1 MRRFAAL
8 AALAVPLCACQ
19 ATVRV
24 GIATKV
30 NGSGDLSVALILD
43 KQAAGFVGDP
53 AAVIKTADLEKSG
66 WVADRTNGGDKPDG
80 AIVAS
85 LHHPF
90 RTVAEANGLLAGLAG
105 NAPGTKDPFHLIL
118 RHASGTLESGV
129 SVTGEVDT
137 SGGLDAFADD
147 KLRVALGAPTLA
159 ALLDA
164 VHKGGATV
172 PAFTAQVATRLP
184 GPPAH
189 VVAGGRVEG
198 DTVVWNVPL
207 GATQSIGA
215 SSKVRD
221 AVAFEWLLGA
231 GAFLAAFVVVVLISF
246 TRRNQWRFG
255 DGHNLSPRDR
265 RGLGGG
271 GRHRA
276 HQDRWSLP
284 TGPGSRR

>member
-1 MRRFAAL
+1 MRRIAAI

-24 GIATKV
+24 GVTTKV
-30 NGSGDLSVALILD
+30 NGSGELSVALILD
-43 KQAAGFVGDP
+43 KQAAGLVGDP
-53 AAVIKTADLEKSG
+53 STVIKTADLEKSG
-66 WVADRTNGGDKPDG
+66 WVPDKAAG
-80 AIVAS
+80 ASVVS
-85 LHHPF
+85 FRHPF
-90 RTVAEANGLLAGLAG
+90 RTVSEANGLLAGLAG
-105 NAPGTKDPFHLIL
+105 AAPGGRVPLHITLTHT
-118 RHASGTLESGV
+118 SGTLKSDV
-129 SVTGEVDT
+129 VVTGEVDT
-137 SGGLDAFADD
+137 SGGVDAFADD
-147 KLRVALGAPTLA
+147 KLRAALGAPTLA

-164 VHKGGATV
+164 VHKQGATV
-172 PAFTAQVATRLP
+172 PAFTAQVATALP
-184 GPPAH
+184 GRPEH

-215 SSKVRD
+215 SSTVRD

-231 GAFLAAFVVVVLISF
+231 GAFLAAFIVVVLVSF
-246 TRRNQWRFG
+246 TRRNRWRFG
-255 DGHNLSPRDR
+255 DGHSLSPRDR
-265 RGLGGG
+265 RGPGGG

>member
-1 MRRFAAL
+1 MRRLAAL

-24 GIATKV
+24 GVATKV
-30 NGSGDLSVALILD
+30 DGSGDVSVSLVLD
-43 KQAAGFVGDP
+43 KQAAGLVGD
-53 AAVIKTADLEKSG
+53 AATVIKTADLEKAG
-66 WVADRTNGGDKPDG
+66 WVADKTSGDT
-80 AIVAS
+80 AVS

-90 RTVAEANGLLAGLAG
+90 RTVTEANGLLAGLAG
-105 NAPGTKDPFHLIL
+105 TGPGTKVPFHLTL
-118 RHASGTLESGV
+118 RHSSGTLKSAV
-129 SVTGEVDT
+129 SVIGEVDT
-137 SGGLDAFADD
+137 TGGVDAFADD
-147 KLRVALGAPTLA
+147 KLRAALGAPTLA

-164 VHKGGATV
+164 VHKQGATV

-184 GPPAH
+184 GRPVH

-207 GATQSIGA
+207 GATQSVGA
-215 SSKVRD
+215 SSMVRD
-221 AVAFEWLLGA
+221 SVALEWLLGA
-231 GAFLAAFVVVVLISF
+231 GAFLAAFVVVMLISF

-255 DGHNLSPRDR
+255 DGHNLSPGDR
-265 RGLGGG
+265 RGIGGG